1 MDTTYD
7 ERLAAFSRERLDGH
21 PVPDDL
27 RVLLLAHWEGR
38 DGFAHLLGL
47 EFFEDGEL
55 HPFLDTAY
63 LSEQELADPEMQ
75 AVNAGVARMVEYV
88 QLVAKGVRGGSV
100 TGSIRTSRCGGRS
113 SWTRSSRSGR

>member
-38 DGFAHLLGL
+38 DGFARLLGL
-47 EFFEDGEL
+47 EFFEGASST
-55 HPFLDTAY
+55 P
-63 LSEQELADPEMQ
+63 
-75 AVNAGVARMVEYV
+75 
-88 QLVAKGVRGGSV
+88 
-100 TGSIRTSRCGGRS
+100 
-113 SWTRSSRSGR
+113 SWTPAT